1 MKILITITLILL
13 SINSY
18 SQRSASKV
26 QTNEPDVTC
35 VSNFLVVDGNLVWRK
50 VFNKE
55 IQINE
60 YVKFVKLSSYLD
72 YIDVSENDSLIIWK
86 IKGRKID
93 IKDFKSGL
101 SYFEILPYMNIFL
114 LNGDVKI
121 EIKSNIYR
129 FTIFNIDLIADKT
142 IAFWQKGEHEKLD
155 TFYYEAFSK
164 NKNVSDSFKQLS
176 EPIFDKNFIDKFQHK
191 KIKSDF

>member
-72 YIDVSENDSLIIWK
+72 YIDVSENDSLII
-86 IKGRKID
+86 
-93 IKDFKSGL
+93 
-101 SYFEILPYMNIFL
+101 
-114 LNGDVKI
+114 
-121 EIKSNIYR
+121 
-129 FTIFNIDLIADKT
+129 
-142 IAFWQKGEHEKLD
+142 
-155 TFYYEAFSK
+155 
-164 NKNVSDSFKQLS
+164 
-176 EPIFDKNFIDKFQHK
+176 
-191 KIKSDF
+191 